1 MDLARHSVPAIDS
14 FEHGIIF
21 AHVVVRLV
29 DFVSGIR
36 MHPLE
41 LNIAV
46 CSQFVGNGGSS

>member
-1 MDLARHSVPAIDS
+1 MPAIDS

-21 AHVVVRLV
+21 AHAVVRLV
-29 DFVSGIR
+29 DFVSGIH

-46 CSQFVGNGGSS
+46 CSQFVGDGRSS